1 MNEDMVR
8 MRELEFAQRSLGIW
22 GRTVPELFAF
32 SDRENK
38 EMVGHG

>member
-1 MNEDMVR
+1 

-22 GRTVPELFAF
+22 GRTVPELFTV
-32 SDRENK
+32 SNKEHK